1 MYYNSL
7 FMFVPVLLMAY
18 HAGDVAATMQF
29 KGWSDANFVA
39 QFGLSCVFGFI
50 LNYCALL
57 CTHYNSALTTAVVG
71 CLKNIIITYLG
82 ELALTSQGD
91 HITDYCLPDHIESN

>member
-1 MYYNSL
+1 M
-7 FMFVPVLLMAY
+7 
-18 HAGDVAATMQF
+18 
-29 KGWSDANFVA
+29 A

-71 CLKNIIITYLG
+71 CLKNIIITYYGIVIGGDYQYSALNFAGLNISVLG
-82 ELALTSQGD
+82 K
-91 HITDYCLPDHIESN
+91 

>member
-7 FMFVPVLLMAY
+7 FMFVPVLLMAWQS
-18 HAGDVAATMQF
+18 GDVAAAVEF
-29 KGWSDANFVA
+29 KGWSDSNFVM
-39 QFGLSCVFGFI
+39 QFLLSCVFGFI

-82 ELALTSQGD
+82 ECADFTVYTLF
-91 HITDYCLPDHIESN
+91 I